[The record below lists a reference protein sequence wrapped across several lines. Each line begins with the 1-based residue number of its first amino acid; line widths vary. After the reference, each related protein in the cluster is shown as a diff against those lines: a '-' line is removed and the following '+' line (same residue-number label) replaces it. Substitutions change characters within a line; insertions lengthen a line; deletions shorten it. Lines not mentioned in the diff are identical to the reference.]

1 LKHFSAYHFLKANLT
16 YVITYSTSIAEALE
30 SKILWSLASTPW
42 YHQRKNIELSK
53 SANWSSTSSPLLL
66 LPHDMDCESG
76 KPSSHTRW
84 YRGSGACHYS
94 DEEKWWW
101 HWGDAIQASAPKDQ
115 NYAGR
120 QGVHTLVVMSE
131 TPSIQRHSLSMSPEG
146 LSTPSVPKYP
156 PSQNISIYRLQRFT
170 FDHSSCSK
178 NLWKY
183 YLFYYDMFYH
193 HIYFKYIIIIFTFS

>member
-1 LKHFSAYHFLKANLT
+1 MHISDDSMRDAR
-16 YVITYSTSIAEALE
+16 VPW
-30 SKILWSLASTPW
+30 KILGRAVNRQTG
-42 YHQRKNIELSK
+42 QVR
-53 SANWSSTSSPLLL
+53 AVPLLL

-76 KPSSHTRW
+76 KPSNHTRW

-131 TPSIQRHSLSMSPEG
+131 TPSIQRHSLSMSPKG
-146 LSTPSVPKYP
+146 LC
-156 PSQNISIYRLQRFT
+156 NFFRLCVV
-170 FDHSSCSK
+170 SSCV
-178 NLWKY
+178 
-183 YLFYYDMFYH
+183 
-193 HIYFKYIIIIFTFS
+193 FSVVAAWSHAWTNYMEPFELRHPGG

>member
-76 KPSSHTRW
+76 KPSNHTRW

-131 TPSIQRHSLSMSPEG
+131 TPSIQRHSLSMSPKG
-146 LSTPSVPKYP
+146 LC
-156 PSQNISIYRLQRFT
+156 NFFRLCVV
-170 FDHSSCSK
+170 SSCV
-178 NLWKY
+178 
-183 YLFYYDMFYH
+183 
-193 HIYFKYIIIIFTFS
+193 FSVVAAWSHAWTNYMEPFELRHPGG